1 MTTGNDLI
9 AALATPLG
17 TAALAVIRTTGPGC
31 VEAIA
36 RCTDRPNQF
45 RRTPGGRIRKVRL
58 QDPDDDSILD
68 EAMCAV
74 FRAPRSYTGEDSV
87 EIYCH
92 GSIPGIHSI
101 LEVLHRNGFRA
112 AEPGEFTMR
121 AFLAGKVDLT
131 RAEAVQEIVRSRT
144 ARGHVLAL
152 RRLGG
157 SVEDAIN
164 QCKTELVRMMASV
177 AIQLDYP
184 EEETGEIPVSLETVC
199 RVRGDLEE
207 LIGSYRTGRLYQEGV
222 QVALAGRTNAGKS
235 SLFNA
240 LLKEDRAIV
249 SPTHG
254 TTRDYLEGW
263 IDLEGVPCRIYD
275 TAGLRKTD
283 EEIEGEGI
291 RRTGRVLEAADLVLY
306 LVDGIEGITAE
317 DEELIRSFRVLAP
330 DEETVAPGAVP
341 GLPGEDRDRLILIW
355 NKVDDR
361 HCRQVPEGFLPVSA
375 TEITGIEDLVRTVM
389 RRVTPRIRHPESSP
403 VIDSLRQRNLL
414 RRAASALREVELGLS
429 GGIPVD
435 AISVDLQEAI
445 HALGE
450 ITGEVTSADILDE
463 VFRSFCV
470 GK

>member
-1 MTTGNDLI
+1 
-9 AALATPLG
+9 
-17 TAALAVIRTTGPGC
+17 
-31 VEAIA
+31 
-36 RCTDRPNQF
+36 
-45 RRTPGGRIRKVRL
+45 
-58 QDPDDDSILD
+58 
-68 EAMCAV
+68 
-74 FRAPRSYTGEDSV
+74 
-87 EIYCH
+87 
-92 GSIPGIHSI
+92 
-101 LEVLHRNGFRA
+101 
-112 AEPGEFTMR
+112 
-121 AFLAGKVDLT
+121 
-131 RAEAVQEIVRSRT
+131 
-144 ARGHVLAL
+144 
-152 RRLGG
+152 
-157 SVEDAIN
+157 
-164 QCKTELVRMMASV
+164 MMASV

-306 LVDGIEGITAE
+306 LVDGVEGITAE
-317 DEELIRSFRVLAP
+317 DEELIRSFRVSAP
-330 DEETVAPGAVP
+330 EEERTAVAHDAETVAPDAAP
-341 GLPGEDRDRLILIW
+341 GLPGDDRDRLILIW

-361 HCRQVPEGFLPVSA
+361 RCRQVPEGFLPVSA
-375 TEITGIEDLVRTVM
+375 TEITGIDDLVRTVM
-389 RRVTPRIRHPESSP
+389 KRVTPRIRHPESSP

-429 GGIPVD
+429 SGIPVD